1 MGKRIKLI
9 VGWILLAWAALLFL
23 GRLNQAGV
31 PVSPTTTSRERYLDI
46 AVLLTPFVFSAVG
59 LSLILSARRMRK
71 P

>member
-23 GRLNQAGV
+23 GRLNQPQA
-31 PVSPTTTSRERYLDI
+31 PASPTTTSRERYVDI
-46 AVLLTPFVFSAVG
+46 AALLTPFIFSAVG
-59 LSLILSARRMRK
+59 LSLLLSARRIKK